1 MSISIE
7 SKRASEAWARREA
20 TGDVENGES
29 EYSLGRISIS
39 DKDELLPY
47 PSTRP
52 GIAHSLYHI
61 LFKPQTFFIATG
73 VGVLTLIALTTSTL
87 VTIRSWPF
95 EATMEHVHVHHD
107 HHDHKTIALGNTS
120 FSPPGLR
127 RSPDGLLTECGI
139 THIEAIENGCIF
151 DEMAFQYT
159 PPACF
164 EADLLAATI
173 DPTSFLA
180 PDAAGIFPWYRWH
193 NFTEPVA
200 QDPAE
205 LSRYNYLWTTND
217 WHISHCL
224 YMWRLTNNAV
234 NRVATGEKGVYV
246 LEDAIAG
253 GHVSHCN
260 MLVSDKV
267 NPGQTPLRA
276 FRTIGKC
283 VRLDEKEGEK
293 SDLDF

>member
-1 MSISIE
+1 MGDIE
-7 SKRASEAWARREA
+7 C
-20 TGDVENGES
+20 GES
-29 EYSLGRISIS
+29 EESIYQAS
-39 DKDELLPY
+39 VSEKKELLSY
-47 PSTRP
+47 PSKHSATP
-52 GIAHSLYHI
+52 SSLYHRLLRTQI
-61 LFKPQTFFIATG
+61 FFIAGG
-73 VGVLTLIALTTSTL
+73 VGIAVLIALTVSIL
-87 VTIRSWPF
+87 VTIRSQAF
-95 EATMEHVHVHHD
+95 EGTTKHVHVHHD
-107 HHDHKTIALGNTS
+107 HENPLVANAS
-120 FSPPGLR
+120 RSPSGLR
-127 RSPDGLLTECGI
+127 LSPNGLLTECGT
-139 THIEAIENGCIF
+139 THIEAMENGCIF

-164 EADLLAATI
+164 EAELLAATI

-180 PDAAGIFPWYRWH
+180 PEAAGIFPWYRWH

-217 WHISHCL
+217 WHITHCL
-224 YMWRLTNNAV
+224 YMWRLTNHAV
-234 NRVATGEKGVYV
+234 NRVASGEKGVYV

-293 SDLDF
+293 SALDF

>member
-1 MSISIE
+1 ME
-7 SKRASEAWARREA
+7 PGRDSEVWDHRSRK
-20 TGDVENGES
+20 GSFQHGES
-29 EYSLGRISIS
+29 EGSVDRVDISE
-39 DKDELLPY
+39 KEELLSY
-47 PSTRP
+47 PSPRP
-52 GIAHSLYHI
+52 ATARSLYRRFI
-61 LFKPQTFFIATG
+61 RPQTFLIAG
-73 VGVLTLIALTTSTL
+73 GIGIMVLIVLTVIVL
-87 VTIRSWPF
+87 VTIRSQAF
-95 EATMEHVHVHHD
+95 ESTTKHVHVHHD
-107 HHDHKTIALGNTS
+107 HKNHSAGS
-120 FSPPGLR
+120 VSRSPSGLR
-127 RSPDGLLTECGI
+127 LSPDGLLTECGE
-139 THIEAIENGCIF
+139 THIEAMENGCIF

-164 EADLLAATI
+164 EAELLAATI

-205 LSRYNYLWTTND
+205 LSRHNYLWTTND
-217 WHISHCL
+217 WHITHCL

-234 NRVATGEKGVYV
+234 NRIASGEKGVYV

-267 NPGQTPLRA
+267 NPGLTPLRA

>member
-1 MSISIE
+1 MWNHGVTKLDIEYGGVEGAVDQASISE
-7 SKRASEAWARREA
+7 NEKDDLLLCQSRRPA
-20 TGDVENGES
+20 AAQ
-29 EYSLGRISIS
+29 SLVRR
-39 DKDELLPY
+39 LL
-47 PSTRP
+47 R
-52 GIAHSLYHI
+52 
-61 LFKPQTFFIATG
+61 PQTFFIAG
-73 VGVLTLIALTTSTL
+73 GLGIAVLIVLTTSIL
-87 VTIRSWPF
+87 VTVRSQTSTN
-95 EATMEHVHVHHD
+95 AAKDVHVHHD
-107 HHDHKTIALGNTS
+107 HERVSTEILNNS
-120 FSPPGLR
+120 SSGLH
-127 RSPDGLLTECGI
+127 RSPGGLLTECGE
-139 THIEAIENGCIF
+139 THIEAMENGCIF

-164 EADLLAATI
+164 EAELLAATI

-205 LSRYNYLWTTND
+205 LSKYNYLWTTND
-217 WHISHCL
+217 WHITHCL

-234 NRVATGEKGVYV
+234 NRIAAGEKGVYV

>member
-1 MSISIE
+1 MEPRGDSEVWNHRFTKGDIE
-7 SKRASEAWARREA
+7 HGEREGSVDQA
-20 TGDVENGES
+20 
-29 EYSLGRISIS
+29 RISENE
-39 DKDELLPY
+39 KDELLLY
-47 PSTRP
+47 SSTRP
-52 GIAHSLYHI
+52 AASQSLYHR
-61 LFKPQTFFIATG
+61 LLRPRTFFIAG
-73 VGVLTLIALTTSTL
+73 GLSIAVLIMLTISVL
-87 VTIRSWPF
+87 VTIRSQTL
-95 EATMEHVHVHHD
+95 ENTTKHVHYHHE
-107 HHDHKTIALGNTS
+107 HEQASVGNVTRS
-120 FSPPGLR
+120 SSGLR
-127 RSPDGLLTECGI
+127 RSPGGLLTECGE
-139 THIEAIENGCIF
+139 THIEAMENGCIF

-164 EADLLAATI
+164 EAELLAATI

-217 WHISHCL
+217 WHITHCL
-224 YMWRLTNNAV
+224 YMWRLTNSAV
-234 NRVATGEKGVYV
+234 NRVAVGEKGVYV